1 MQVNIV
7 TKHVDDRKKAEFTSY
22 FDKKIPRIEK
32 LITHFA
38 DDAVLLT
45 ATLEYFEKHDA
56 YKANLRMEMPSHTLV
71 AEESAH
77 SVTKGVD
84 DAVDRLVLQLKDHLD
99 KLRSR

>member
-7 TKHVDDRKKAEFTSY
+7 TKHVSDRKKEEFTSY

-32 LITHFA
+32 LTTHFA

-56 YKANLRMEMPSHTLV
+56 YRANLRMEVPSNTLV

-99 KLRSR
+99 KLRSS